1 MKPEELSRQ
10 LREGDGSF
18 LARRRGV
25 VGLSLVSA
33 GSMALISLYQMG
45 IIEHLPEPP
54 LPRFDADKVDAAAG
68 AYAKLLTPDAVIG
81 LGNYAATLGLAAIG
95 GQDRA
100 TERPWIPLALAAKVA
115 FDAVQAGK
123 LSVDQWTE
131 HRAFCFWCLLAAG
144 STFATVPPVVPE
156 ARAALRQL
164 LA

>member
-25 VGLSLVSA
+25 VGLSLISV

-54 LPRFDADKVDAAAG
+54 LPHFDADKVDAAAE
-68 AYAKLLTPDAVIG
+68 AYAKLSTPDAVIG
-81 LGNYAATLGLAAIG
+81 LGNYAATLGLAAMG

-115 FDAVQAGK
+115 FDAV
-123 LSVDQWTE
+123 
-131 HRAFCFWCLLAAG
+131 
-144 STFATVPPVVPE
+144 
-156 ARAALRQL
+156 
-164 LA
+164 